1 VHGRVCVIT
10 GGNSGI
16 GRAMAEQIGALGAHV
31 VIVCRN
37 ADKGRATVEELRRKV
52 GAARFELVV
61 ADLSVREE
69 IRRAAREIQ
78 LRHPKV
84 DVLINNAG
92 VYLPRRHLTAEGF
105 EVMFATN
112 HLGPFLLTGALMEAL
127 VAAAP
132 ARVITVSSEGHRM
145 GHIDLG
151 DLQAERHF
159 SGLKQYCNTK
169 LANILFT
176 RELSRRFHARGISAN
191 AFHPGTVRSGFAQD
205 EPGAFGL
212 IVRLIG
218 PFLRTPE
225 YGARTGTFL
234 ATAED
239 GARATGAYFA
249 AGRRREPAREALQ
262 DDLAAG
268 LWEATAR
275 LARVEA

>member
-1 VHGRVCVIT
+1 MHGKVCVIT

-37 ADKGRATVEELRRKV
+37 AEKGRESVEHLRRTI
-52 GAARFELVV
+52 GDDRFELVV
-61 ADLSVREE
+61 ADLSLRDE
-69 IRRAAREIQ
+69 IRRAAGEIR

-84 DVLINNAG
+84 HVLINNAG
-92 VYLPRRHLTAEGF
+92 VYLPRRRLTAEGF
-105 EVMFATN
+105 EAMFATN
-112 HLGPFLLTGALMEAL
+112 HLGPFLLTDALMDAL

-145 GHIDLG
+145 GHIDLT

-191 AFHPGTVRSGFAQD
+191 AFHPGSVRSGFAQD
-205 EPGAFGL
+205 ERGAFGL
-212 IVRLIG
+212 MVRLIG

-225 YGARTGTFL
+225 RGARTGTLL

-239 GARATGAYFA
+239 GAQTTGTYFA
-249 AGRRREPAREALQ
+249 DGRPKKPAPEALQ
-262 DDLAAG
+262 DDLAAR

-275 LARVEA
+275 LAGVEA